1 MRLRP
6 STLPSHR
13 RGSSGADR
21 PVSEPAFPASFLLHV
36 LTPDLGVV
44 ETRVLIL
51 NADPVFEDRA
61 LAILDENPA
70 LEIQIVRNLSETVSA
85 LLGENFDGLIIEGEG
100 ALALEQATHVR
111 QHFPSLT
118 IACLLYGRRQ
128 NEVEAIARE
137 QNIELL
143 PVSRS
148 DRRLRASLTGFVR
161 ALDSNPGTAAEGI
174 DPCHSLIG
182 NLNQFSAAEILQM
195 SCLSQR
201 SGRFTFKSG
210 RGNSEIYL
218 QQGAVRHAVFGSLE
232 GEAAVAEIFRW
243 RQGRF
248 YFEEGII
255 SQEQTVNRPWA
266 HLLIDNLQKLDETLE
281 LVSV

>member
-1 MRLRP
+1 
-6 STLPSHR
+6 
-13 RGSSGADR
+13 
-21 PVSEPAFPASFLLHV
+21 
-36 LTPDLGVV
+36 V
-44 ETRVLIL
+44 ETRVLTL
-51 NADPVFEDRA
+51 NADPVFQDQA
-61 LAILDENPA
+61 LAILDEIED
-70 LEIQIVRNLSETVSA
+70 LETQIVRNLSEAVQA
-85 LLGENFDGLIIEGEG
+85 LLEENFDGLIIEGDA
-100 ALALEQATHVR
+100 ALAVEQATNLR
-111 QHFPSLT
+111 QHFPSLA
-118 IACLLYGRRQ
+118 IACLLQNGRRSD
-128 NEVEAIARE
+128 VGPTAKE

-143 PVSRS
+143 SAARS
-148 DRRLRASLTGFVR
+148 HRGLRATLTRFIQS
-161 ALDSNPGTAAEGI
+161 LDSQGGAASEGI

-218 QQGAVRHAVFGSLE
+218 QQGSVRHAVFGPVE
-232 GEAAVAEIFRW
+232 GEAAVAEVFRW